1 MGFQNLSYW
10 TMVHNFHQQQFE
22 HITSSPYFLQ
32 SNGEA
37 ERAVRTIKRLLNKK
51 GDPYLALPAYRITP
65 LEIGYSPLQLLMS
78 RLLRTAMSSTEKHVV
93 EAKSTW
99 FHFCANKRSTAQV
112 QTEEKLWQP
121 PWRQRVV
128 TPQSRRYCL
137 GSWPEQWGSRYS
149 NQVDNY
155 PIRSLQIVPSEETAK
170 TWLFFLIQMQLL
182 PVMRSRIRMIQ
193 MIWMQSIWTLEQNN
207 SYVNLVVPLEHQTVW
222 IPVGPNIV
230 IFCIIFMKRGDV
242 VLQLVTYIVPPIHM
256 YCAYYCYVD
265 ISPALHH
272 PVHVSWIGIV
282 LSWIELQVCRNS
294 SSERFA

>member
-78 RLLRTAMSSTEKHVV
+78 RLLRTAMSSTQKHVV

-112 QTEEKLWQP
+112 QTEEKLWHP

-155 PIRSLQIVPSEETAK
+155 SIRSLQIVPSEETAK

-193 MIWMQSIWTLEQNN
+193 MIWMQSIRTLEQNN
-207 SYVNLVVPLEHQTVW
+207 PCQSSRTARAPDRLDPSWTKYYFLYHLHEKGRCSVTISYVHCTTNTYVLCLLLLHWYIT
-222 IPVGPNIV
+222 
-230 IFCIIFMKRGDV
+230 CI
-242 VLQLVTYIVPPIHM
+242 TSS
-256 YCAYYCYVD
+256 CTC
-265 ISPALHH
+265 
-272 PVHVSWIGIV
+272 
-282 LSWIELQVCRNS
+282 ELNRHCVELNRVASVQ
-294 SSERFA
+294 E